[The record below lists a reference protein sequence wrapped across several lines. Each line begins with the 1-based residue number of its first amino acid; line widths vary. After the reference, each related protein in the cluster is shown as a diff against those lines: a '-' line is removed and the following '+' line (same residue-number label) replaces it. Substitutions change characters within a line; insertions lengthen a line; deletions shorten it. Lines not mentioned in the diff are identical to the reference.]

1 MDNPKF
7 SFRCISLNEKLYGVN
22 KLNPKKALQAT
33 DIAVKTIKENKEV
46 VSFYVFHNFN
56 NALSSCSIPATLKNA
71 DARPA
76 FKKNDKIDKEN
87 YRPNRILL
95 NLSKV
100 QERLMYPF
108 LIKSFRNCNAVF
120 VKVLAQNSV

>member
-1 MDNPKF
+1 MTSMDNPKF

-56 NALSSCSIPATLKNA
+56 NALSSCSIPATLKDA

-95 NLSKV
+95 NLSEV
-100 QERLMYPF
+100 
-108 LIKSFRNCNAVF
+108 
-120 VKVLAQNSV
+120 